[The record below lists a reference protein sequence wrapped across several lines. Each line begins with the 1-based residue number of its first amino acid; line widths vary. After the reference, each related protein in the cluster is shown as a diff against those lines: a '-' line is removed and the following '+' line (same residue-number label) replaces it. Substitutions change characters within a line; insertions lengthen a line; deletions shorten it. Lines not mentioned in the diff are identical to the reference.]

1 MCGLTKNKG
10 LTRLMPQTLS
20 HLLGGFPIPCFVPK
34 SHRPHLD
41 PHFHPTK
48 QENPLYL
55 TFKIHSFV
63 QITCCHQW
71 HKAGNLSEQYEWGWL
86 ECMVALMVMAQE
98 AMVDLKGWPSNKGW
112 FAWLHSV
119 ALILRQQIPS
129 GNNRATYCRL
139 EMLSLP
145 SLCHLNTLS
154 CCCVFCNAIWH
165 L

>member
-10 LTRLMPQTLS
+10 LSRLMPQTLS
-20 HLLGGFPIPCFVPK
+20 HLLGGFLIPCFVPK
-34 SHRPHLD
+34 SKSLPSNKT
-41 PHFHPTK
+41 PKST
-48 QENPLYL
+48 L
-55 TFKIHSFV
+55 TSFAFKIHSFV

-71 HKAGNLSEQYEWGWL
+71 HKAGNLSEQYEWWWL

-145 SLCHLNTLS
+145 SLCTFVLL
-154 CCCVFCNAIWH
+154 CF